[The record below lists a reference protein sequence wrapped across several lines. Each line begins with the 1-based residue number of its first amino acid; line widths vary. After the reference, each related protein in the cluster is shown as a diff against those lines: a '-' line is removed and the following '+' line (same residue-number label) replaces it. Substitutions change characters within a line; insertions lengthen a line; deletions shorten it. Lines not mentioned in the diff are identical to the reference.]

1 MSLNTVRR
9 NKREFSLYSL
19 LSWIFRASAGT
30 RAKMDRSYRCRL
42 MSDSGDG
49 DSSCPSSE
57 LLLLLLLLLRTASG
71 LVGVDGGDESPLYV
85 DRAVATRGGLRC
97 TRGTNGVQSGNSA
110 AATTTDGVVRI
121 FDDFGFERPANRR
134 ARSDDDDDERADL
147 IGRRAPRGVAVLV
160 DNRGHSRPQRW

>member
-1 MSLNTVRR
+1 MRSLLRNWIQSVSLNTVRR

-42 MSDSGDG
+42 ISDSGDG
-49 DSSCPSSE
+49 DSSYPSSA
-57 LLLLLLLLLRTASG
+57 LLLLLRTASG
-71 LVGVDGGDESPLYV
+71 LVVGVDGGDESPLYV

-110 AATTTDGVVRI
+110 AATTTVR
-121 FDDFGFERPANRR
+121 ASASRR
-134 ARSDDDDDERADL
+134 FWIRTTRKSASKV
-147 IGRRAPRGVAVLV
+147 GR
-160 DNRGHSRPQRW
+160 